1 MDTIYHMGSF
11 LEQSNNK
18 FGALCGTPSFD
29 LEFDLEGQRSR
40 IRSWSRRQ
48 DMDVIYLLESF

>member
-1 MDTIYHMGSF
+1 MHNIYHMWSF

-18 FGALCGTPSFD
+18 FGALCGTPPFD

-40 IRSWSRRQ
+40 ISSWSRRQ